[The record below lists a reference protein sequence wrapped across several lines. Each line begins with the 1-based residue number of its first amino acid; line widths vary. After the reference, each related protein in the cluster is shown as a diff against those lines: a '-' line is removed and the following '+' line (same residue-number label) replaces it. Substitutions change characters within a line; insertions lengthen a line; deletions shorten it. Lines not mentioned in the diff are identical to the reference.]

1 LKTKPGKYLPQ
12 LAVVGCEQGLV
23 HPMQDNP
30 RLGIIMMIATTVV
43 FSVQDGISRYL
54 AEHYNVITVVTIR
67 YMFFMAFVLAYSA
80 RQDGGIRKI
89 ASSPQLP
96 VQIGRGLLLAGQ
108 ICVAILSFSTVGLV
122 NFHAVFASY
131 PLMVMAL
138 SVPVLGEAVG
148 WRRWLA
154 VCIGFC
160 GVLLILRP
168 GTEMFGSASILPVL
182 AAFMM
187 AVYGILTRYAARQD
201 AALTSFFWT
210 AIAGGIAML
219 AIGPFFWVPPVGTD
233 WYWMGLL
240 CLTGTG
246 GHYLLIKALDATK
259 ASTIQPFAYLQL
271 VFASSIG
278 ILVFDDSLDPMLIVG
293 SAIIVGSGLFALQR
307 ERQAAQS

>member
-1 LKTKPGKYLPQ
+1 
-12 LAVVGCEQGLV
+12 
-23 HPMQDNP
+23 MQDNP
-30 RLGIIMMIATTVV
+30 RLGIALMIATTVV
-43 FSVQDGISRYL
+43 FAVQDGISRYL
-54 AEHYNVITVVTIR
+54 AENYNVITVVTIR
-67 YMFFMAFVLAYSA
+67 YMFFMCFVLAYSS
-80 RQDGGIRKI
+80 RQKGGIRQV
-89 ASSPQLP
+89 ASSDQSPL
-96 VQIGRGLLLAGQ
+96 QIGRGLLLVAQ

-138 SVPVLGEAVG
+138 SVPILGEAVG

-154 VCIGFC
+154 VCVGFC

-168 GTEMFGSASILPVL
+168 GTDMFSSASILPVL

-187 AVYGILTRYAARQD
+187 AVYGILTRYAARRD
-201 AALTSFFWT
+201 AAETSFFWT
-210 AIAGGIAML
+210 AMAGGIAML
-219 AIGPFFWVPPVGTD
+219 CIGPFFWLPPIGSD
-233 WYWMGLL
+233 WGWMGLL

-278 ILVFDDSLDPMLIVG
+278 ILVFADSLDPMLIIG
-293 SAIIVGSGLFALQR
+293 SSIIVSSGLFALQR
-307 ERQAAQS
+307 ERKVKSH

>member
-1 LKTKPGKYLPQ
+1 MPQ

-80 RQDGGIRKI
+80 RKDGGIRKI

>member
-1 LKTKPGKYLPQ
+1 MPQ

-259 ASTIQPFAYLQL
+259 VSTIQPFVYLQL

>member
-1 LKTKPGKYLPQ
+1 
-12 LAVVGCEQGLV
+12 
-23 HPMQDNP
+23 MQDNP
-30 RLGIIMMIATTVV
+30 RLGIALMIATTVV
-43 FSVQDGISRYL
+43 FAVQDGISRYL
-54 AEHYNVITVVTIR
+54 TENYNVITVVTIR
-67 YMFFMAFVLAYSA
+67 YMFFMCFVLAYSS
-80 RQDGGIRKI
+80 RQKGGIRQV
-89 ASSPQLP
+89 ASSDQSPL
-96 VQIGRGLLLAGQ
+96 QIGRGLLLVAQ

-138 SVPVLGEAVG
+138 SVPILGEAVG

-154 VCIGFC
+154 VCVGFC

-168 GTEMFGSASILPVL
+168 GTDMFSSASILPVL

-187 AVYGILTRYAARQD
+187 AVYGILTRYAARRD
-201 AALTSFFWT
+201 AAETSFFWT
-210 AIAGGIAML
+210 AMAGGIAML
-219 AIGPFFWVPPVGTD
+219 CIGPFFWLPPIGSD
-233 WYWMGLL
+233 WGWMGLL

-278 ILVFDDSLDPMLIVG
+278 ILIFADSLDPMLIIG
-293 SAIIVGSGLFALQR
+293 SSIIVSSGLFALQR
-307 ERQAAQS
+307 ERKVKSH

>member
-1 LKTKPGKYLPQ
+1 
-12 LAVVGCEQGLV
+12 
-23 HPMQDNP
+23 MQDNP
-30 RLGIIMMIATTVV
+30 RLGIALMIATTVV
-43 FSVQDGISRYL
+43 FAVQDGISRYL
-54 AEHYNVITVVTIR
+54 AENYNVITVVTIR
-67 YMFFMAFVLAYSA
+67 YMFFMCFVLAYSS
-80 RQDGGIRKI
+80 RQKGGIRQV
-89 ASSPQLP
+89 ASSSQLP
-96 VQIGRGLLLAGQ
+96 LQIGRGLLLVAQ

-138 SVPVLGEAVG
+138 SVPILGEAVG

-154 VCIGFC
+154 VCVGFC

-168 GTEMFGSASILPVL
+168 GTEMFSSASILPVL

-187 AVYGILTRYAARQD
+187 AVYGILTRYAARRD
-201 AALTSFFWT
+201 AAETSFFWT
-210 AIAGGIAML
+210 AMAGGIAML
-219 AIGPFFWVPPVGTD
+219 CIGPFFWLPPIGSD
-233 WYWMGLL
+233 WGWMGLL

-278 ILVFDDSLDPMLIVG
+278 ILVFADSLDPMLIIG
-293 SAIIVGSGLFALQR
+293 SSIIVSSGLFALQR
-307 ERQAAQS
+307 ERKVKSH

>member
-1 LKTKPGKYLPQ
+1 MPQ

-89 ASSPQLP
+89 ATSPQLP

-182 AAFMM
+182 AAFMI
-187 AVYGILTRYAARQD
+187 AVYGILTRYAARRD

>member
-1 LKTKPGKYLPQ
+1 MPQ

-182 AAFMM
+182 AAFMI
-187 AVYGILTRYAARQD
+187 AVYGILTRYAARRD

-307 ERQAAQS
+307 ERQVAQS